1 MRDLRVA
8 AVAYARRGW
17 PVLPLHGEVPRTAHG
32 LKDASIDPETVERWW
47 KLWPDAN
54 VGLRTG
60 VVFDVLDIDNIDA
73 LELLDGHRP
82 AGGTLPFDG
91 PVVITAK
98 GEHFYVAATG
108 CRNRTGIVVGAD
120 WRGRDGYVVAPPS
133 RHPSGHMYRWAA
145 HPETQLPTVEPWFCA
160 LVAGDVPATL
170 PSRRA
175 VRRATAADVA
185 GLVRFVRKS
194 TPGTRNARLN
204 WAAWRL
210 ARDASA
216 GRVRDLEGACRGL
229 STAALAAGL
238 SQSETRRTIRSAL
251 QGALRG
257 H

>member
-1 MRDLRVA
+1 MIDLADA
-8 AVAYARRGW
+8 AADYAWRGW
-17 PVLPLHGEVPRTAHG
+17 PVLPLHGKVPRTAHG
-32 LKDASIDPETVERWW
+32 LKDATTDPQTVERWW
-47 KLWPDAN
+47 RLWPDAN

-73 LELLDGHRP
+73 LEHLDEQRP
-82 AGGTLPFDG
+82 VSGTLPFDG

-133 RHPSGHMYRWAA
+133 RHPSGHVYRWAA
-145 HPETQLPTVEPWFCA
+145 HPETDLPTVEPWCCA

-170 PSRRA
+170 QGCRP

-185 GLVRFVRKS
+185 GLVRFVRQS

-204 WAAWRL
+204 WAAWCL

-216 GRVRDLEGACRGL
+216 GRVRDLEGACRRLHG
-229 STAALAAGL
+229 AALVAGL
-238 SQSETRRTIRSAL
+238 SEPETRRTIRSAL

-257 H
+257 R